1 MVLGMRPEGAAGAGV
16 GLWVWTEGEGWS
28 NLWQELASA
37 RDIGLW
43 ACGLVGL
50 WISFKILDVARL
62 MNSSMISA
70 TSSMD
75 ALLF

>member
-1 MVLGMRPEGAAGAGV
+1 MQQEQGWDFGY
-16 GLWVWTEGEGWS
+16 GLKGRGDLTSGR
-28 NLWQELASA
+28 ELESA

-50 WISFKILDVARL
+50 WISFKILHVARL
-62 MNSSMISA
+62 MKSSMISA

-75 ALLF
+75 ALFF